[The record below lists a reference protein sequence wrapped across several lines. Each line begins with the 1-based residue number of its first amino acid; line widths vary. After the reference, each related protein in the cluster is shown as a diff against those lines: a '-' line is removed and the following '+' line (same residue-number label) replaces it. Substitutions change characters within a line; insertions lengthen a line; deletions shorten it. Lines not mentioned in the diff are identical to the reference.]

1 MSAQDMAFESNGDER
16 RSPVLSRVE
25 APSPELVR
33 LADHLYE
40 AVRAHQALPKKPK
53 PKDDVRF
60 RASLLAFTNA
70 IATIALMPIPPHNGV
85 YIAFGNGAYTGSE
98 ISAVHLR
105 AIRDSLDH
113 MGLIVCGGWL
123 NLPSDKA
130 KNHATRIRFTTEF
143 RSLVERHGLTLP
155 DLDPPTDPI
164 ALNEPTD
171 TAGECPPEVEAS
183 RDTLNAYNLFI
194 RDFDLTLP
202 PEQWRELQ
210 RRVIE
215 AGKNVKADKLHSGYD
230 HRRIYLTRIF
240 TENWERG
247 GRLYGPFYQGMPK
260 DIREKLLIDGEAT
273 VELDYSRLHPRM
285 LFNEEGLELDRDPY
299 AVPGFDVPKNA
310 AKETFNRLLNSR
322 RTIAYRPKEDS
333 KWFDGK
339 HAFNAY
345 RDAMVSHLHPIAH
358 LFQSD
363 HGARLQKRDSGL
375 AISILRRC
383 MMSGTPVYPVHD
395 SFIVPRE
402 RVEEVKLIMQEEYQ
416 VIFRFDC
423 EVSP

>member
-1 MSAQDMAFESNGDER
+1 MAFGVNGDKG
-16 RSPVLSRVE
+16 RSPVLTRVE
-25 APSPELVR
+25 APSPEMVR
-33 LADHLYE
+33 LADYIYE
-40 AVRAHQALPKKPK
+40 MIRARQALPKKPK
-53 PKDDVRF
+53 PTDDVRF
-60 RASLLAFTNA
+60 RASLLAFTDA
-70 IATIALMPIPPHNGV
+70 IATIALMPIPPHDGV

-105 AIRDSLDH
+105 EIRNSLDGL
-113 MGLIVCGGWL
+113 GLIVCGGWL
-123 NLPSDKA
+123 NLASDKS
-130 KNHATRIRFTTEF
+130 KNHATRIRFTSEF
-143 RSLVERHGLTLP
+143 RSLVEKYGLTLP
-155 DLDPPTDPI
+155 DLHPPTEPVM
-164 ALNEPTD
+164 LNEPTD

-183 RDTLNAYNLFI
+183 RDILNAYNLFI

-202 PEQWRELQ
+202 PQQWRELQ

-215 AGKNVKADKLHSGYD
+215 ADKTGKADKLHSGYD

-247 GRLYGPFYQGMPK
+247 GRLYGPFYQGIPN
-260 DIREKLLIDGEAT
+260 DIREKLLIDGEPT

-299 AVPGFDVPKNA
+299 AVPGFDVPKDA

-322 RTIAYRPKEDS
+322 RKIAYRPKEDS
-333 KWFDGK
+333 RWFDGK
-339 HAFNAY
+339 NAFNAY

-375 AISILRRC
+375 AINILRRC
-383 MMSGTPVYPVHD
+383 MMSGIPIYPVHD

-402 RVEEVKLIMQEEYQ
+402 KEESVKLVMQEEYR
-416 VIFRFDC
+416 IMFGFDC
-423 EVSP
+423 DVSS

>member
-1 MSAQDMAFESNGDER
+1 MAFGVNGDEG
-16 RSPVLSRVE
+16 RSPVLTRVE
-25 APSPELVR
+25 APSPEMVR
-33 LADHLYE
+33 LADYLYE
-40 AVRAHQALPKKPK
+40 MIRAHQALPKKPK
-53 PKDDVRF
+53 PTDDVRF
-60 RASLLAFTNA
+60 RASLLAFTDA
-70 IATIALMPIPPHNGV
+70 IATIALMPIPPHDGV

-105 AIRDSLDH
+105 EIRNSLDSL
-113 MGLIVCGGWL
+113 GLIVCGGWL
-123 NLPSDKA
+123 NLASDKS
-130 KNHATRIRFTTEF
+130 KNHATRIRFTSEF
-143 RSLVERHGLTLP
+143 RSLVEEYGLTLSG
-155 DLDPPTDPI
+155 LHPPTEPVM
-164 ALNEPTD
+164 LSEPTD

-183 RDTLNAYNLFI
+183 RDILNAYNLFI

-215 AGKNVKADKLHSGYD
+215 ADKTGKADKLHSGYD

-260 DIREKLLIDGEAT
+260 DIREKLLIDGEPT

-299 AVPGFDVPKNA
+299 AVPGFDIPKDA

-322 RTIAYRPKEDS
+322 RKIAYRPKEDS
-333 KWFDGK
+333 RWFDGND
-339 HAFNAY
+339 AFNAY

-375 AISILRRC
+375 AINILRRC
-383 MMSGTPVYPVHD
+383 MMSGIPIYPVHD

-402 RVEEVKLIMQEEYQ
+402 KEESVKLVMQEEYR
-416 VIFRFDC
+416 IMFGFDC
-423 EVSP
+423 DVSS